1 MLLGLFW
8 WHLAYFDRS
17 QTLGEGV
24 ERRGGGGRGEVGRE
38 RREKREEEVVV
49 PNLTAIE
56 CVPRRPSLTVL
67 GEVSVEH
74 RAEAVT

>member
-1 MLLGLFW
+1 MIGPRHW
-8 WHLAYFDRS
+8 GREWRG
-17 QTLGEGV
+17 GEEEEG